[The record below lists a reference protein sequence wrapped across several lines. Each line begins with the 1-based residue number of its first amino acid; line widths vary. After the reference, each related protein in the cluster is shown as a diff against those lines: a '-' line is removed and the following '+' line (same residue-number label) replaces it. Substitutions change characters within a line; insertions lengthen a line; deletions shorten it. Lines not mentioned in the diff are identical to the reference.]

1 VKNISWPEALLTL
14 VIGGGLGA
22 KLFEWATG
30 RRRARADVADTM
42 TDAAESNVRTMVAIV
57 GELKEQVVALRNQNQ
72 ALVLESGNLRLEVGN
87 LRKENADLRQI
98 VEMLRDEVR
107 DLKRTQDDG
116 R

>member
-1 VKNISWPEALLTL
+1 VKNITWPEALLTL

-22 KLFEWATG
+22 KLFEWVTG

-42 TDAAESNVRTMVAIV
+42 TDAAESNVRAAVAIV
-57 GELKEQVVALRNQNQ
+57 AELKEQVVQLRNQNQ
-72 ALVLESGNLRLEVGN
+72 ALVLEVGN
-87 LRKENADLRQI
+87 LRKENAELREL

-107 DLKRTQDDG
+107 DLKKPQDDG